1 MESTY
6 NNWLVALSFAIAV
19 FGSYTALDL
28 ARRMQGSAARR
39 QVLWL
44 AAGSAAMG
52 TGIWS
57 MHFVAM
63 LAVEM
68 PYPVSYNMGPTVV
81 SLLCAI
87 LASGIAFN
95 LLRRSHQWSWTLLPG
110 GLCMGSA
117 IAGMHYIGMAAMET
131 SMPMDYDARLV
142 LLSLAIAVLASFG
155 ALWLAKIQPQ
165 RETRHSI
172 LRRSI
177 SAVVMGMAVSGMH
190 YTGMAATQ
198 FHPLTGAA
206 LLPTAGMI
214 PNFSPFWLA
223 IAIGVKTLV
232 LLNALLIA
240 SLFDQRLM
248 NQAMRE
254 EALRESEKKF
264 RLLIRDMQVGVLLLN
279 SSAEILSQN
288 QAAVHLLGLVTEST
302 RQVFGQ
308 NWTVVRKNNTVPAL
322 EDLPVQR
329 VIAQKT
335 PLLGEV
341 LGIQHASSIN
351 PADDG
356 SAHRWLLFN
365 ADPQL
370 DDEGNVERVVCTIS
384 DITAQEE
391 SAIAL
396 TQTANRERA
405 IARVVQRMR
414 QTLNID
420 DIFRTTTDELRQIL
434 ACDRVIVY
442 RFNPDWSGNVVAE
455 SVGSGW
461 RSLLAQ
467 DSTSYALESDRCTV
481 KLIDADASP
490 IQDTYLQENQGGHYS
505 NGIRYLSVPDIYDAG
520 FDDCYMELLE
530 SLQAKAYLIVPIFSG
545 NQLWGL
551 LASYHNANSR
561 QWQKFEIKLTTQVG
575 AQLGVAIQQ
584 SELFSQTQEQ
594 SVALQKASAA
604 ANAANLA
611 KSEFLANM
619 SHELRTPLNA
629 ILGFAQLMHRDPTLS
644 GDYQDYLAIIS
655 RSGEHLLE
663 LINDV
668 LEMSKIEA
676 GRIALN
682 VEEFHLYKL
691 LEELDEMFRLR
702 IANKGLCFSIQF
714 DPSVPQYIRTDQSK
728 LRQVL
733 INLLGNAI
741 KFTQQGEVRLKVS
754 ATVGDGRPDL
764 NSLHSPFHGQ
774 HLVSPQ
780 SHDDSSH
787 GNAGENLVHVPANPD
802 GSRGETGKAL
812 SIPCHLSFEIEDTG
826 LGMSAEEVSKI
837 FQPFERAKSGTQ
849 IEGTGLGLAIT
860 QRFVKLLGGA
870 IAVTSKLD
878 EGSRFTFSMRAEVA
892 SPPDVPAP
900 VWDAEQ
906 VVGLAPGQPVYRI
919 LIVED
924 SATNRLLMTKL
935 MENLGFDVRAAVD
948 GQEGIQI
955 WQEWQPDLIWMDM
968 QMPVLDGY
976 AATRHIKATAQGQ
989 KTVVI
994 ALTANAFEE
1003 QRRQIL
1009 ACGCEDVIHKPI
1021 KKAKMLALLQQHLG
1035 LQYAYEALSAAE
1047 PPQLLAELTVESL
1060 TVMPATW
1067 LTALH
1072 RAATQ
1077 CSDRQVLQLLEQIPT
1092 QYQSLAI
1099 ALQDLTHDFRFDVI
1113 STLTRSAI
1121 DTPASQS
1128 CPSRT

>member
-1 MESTY
+1 
-6 NNWLVALSFAIAV
+6 
-19 FGSYTALDL
+19 
-28 ARRMQGSAARR
+28 MQGSATAQR

-44 AAGSAAMG
+44 VAGSSAMG
-52 TGIWS
+52 IGIWS

-63 LAVEM
+63 LAVKM
-68 PYPVSYNMGPTVV
+68 PYPVSYNIVLTVI

-95 LLRRSHQWSWTLLPG
+95 LLRRSHQHAWTLLPG

-131 SMPMDYDARLV
+131 PMPMDYDARLV

-155 ALWLAKIQPQ
+155 ALWLAKTQSQ
-165 RETRHSI
+165 RETRRSV
-172 LRRSI
+172 LRRGI
-177 SAVVMGMAVSGMH
+177 SAMVMGLAVSGMH

-198 FHPLTGAA
+198 FHPVTDAA
-206 LLPTAGMI
+206 LLPTTGIM

-232 LLNALLIA
+232 LLNVLLIV

-264 RLLIRDMQVGVLLLN
+264 RLLIRDMHVGVLLLN

-288 QAAVHLLGLVTEST
+288 QAAAHLLGLATEST

-308 NWTVVRKNNTVPAL
+308 GWTFVRKDNTRPAL

-329 VIAQKT
+329 AIAQKT

-341 LGIQHASSIN
+341 LGIQPTSPID
-351 PADDG
+351 PAHDG
-356 SAHRWLLFN
+356 STHRWLLFN

-384 DITAQEE
+384 NITAQEE

-396 TQTANRERA
+396 AQTANREKA

-461 RSLLAQ
+461 RSLLTQ

-481 KLIDADASP
+481 KLIDADTSP
-490 IQDTYLQENQGGHYS
+490 IQDTYLQENRGGNYS
-505 NGIRYLSVPDIYDAG
+505 NGIRYLSVPNIYDAG

-530 SLQAKAYLIVPIFSG
+530 SLQARAYLIVPIFSG
-545 NQLWGL
+545 SQLWGL
-551 LASYHNANSR
+551 LASYHNANAR

-594 SVALQKASAA
+594 SVALQKASTA

-644 GDYQDYLAIIS
+644 GDYQNYLAIIS

-682 VEEFHLYKL
+682 LEAFNLYKL

-702 IANKGLCFSIQF
+702 IASKGLRFSIQL
-714 DPSVPQYIRTDQSK
+714 DSSVPQYIRTDQSK

-741 KFTQQGEVRLKVS
+741 KFTQQGEVKLRVS
-754 ATVGDGRPDL
+754 AIVSGVQPDW
-764 NSLHSPFHGQ
+764 NALHSPLHRQNLASPHPHG
-774 HLVSPQ
+774 PT
-780 SHDDSSH
+780 
-787 GNAGENLVHVPANPD
+787 NPD
-802 GSRGETGKAL
+802 GSKGETGDAQ
-812 SIPCHLSFEIEDTG
+812 SIPCHLRFEIEDTG
-826 LGMSAEEVSKI
+826 LGMSAKEVNKI
-837 FQPFERAKSGTQ
+837 FQPFERAQSGIQ
-849 IEGTGLGLAIT
+849 IEGTGLGLAIS

-870 IAVTSKLD
+870 IDVVSELAQ
-878 EGSRFTFSMRAEVA
+878 GSRFTFSIRAEVV

-900 VWDAEQ
+900 LWDAEQ
-906 VVGLAPGQPVYRI
+906 VVGLAPGQPVYRV

-935 MENLGFDVRAAVD
+935 MENLGFDVRVAVN
-948 GQEGIQI
+948 GQEGIQV

-1003 QRRQIL
+1003 QRQQIL
-1009 ACGCEDVIHKPI
+1009 ACGCEDVMHKPI

-1035 LQYAYEALSAAE
+1035 LHYAYEAPSAVE
-1047 PPQLLAELTVESL
+1047 SPQPLADLTAESL
-1060 TVMPATW
+1060 TGMPEAW

-1072 RAATQ
+1072 QAATQ
-1077 CSDRQVLQLLEQIPT
+1077 CSDRQVLQLLEQIPPHH
-1092 QYQSLAI
+1092 QALAI
-1099 ALQDLTHDFRFDVI
+1099 ALQDLTYDFRFDVI

-1121 DTPASQS
+1121 DTPASQNS
-1128 CPSRT
+1128 PSRT